1 MKASVRDSD
10 VTSMTFVESETAAR
24 ELPGIFGIVYYL
36 APIDDYVP
44 GSDGIL
50 EALEVAP
57 LKEKSNESN
66 ACPLKWA
73 NQIIWPNIVEISQWW
88 AVGSK

>member
-1 MKASVRDSD
+1 MRDSD
-10 VTSMTFVESETAAR
+10 VTGMTLVRERDVAR
-24 ELPGIFGIVYYL
+24 ELLGIFGIVYYL

-44 GSDGIL
+44 GSDSIL

-66 ACPLKWA
+66 ACPLK
-73 NQIIWPNIVEISQWW
+73 
-88 AVGSK
+88 